1 MAFNIV
7 LYNNDSE
14 KNRVTKTLR
23 ELRTYTGTLRD
34 ESSIIDPVILVAENI
49 ASIAKGNYLYIN
61 EFGRY
66 YFVTGLK
73 SVRTGLTEISAHVD
87 VLMSFADE
95 IKSNNAILNRSENN
109 WNLYLN
115 DGSLRVYANSIVL
128 TKKFPSGFTTQN
140 YVMAIASPDNA
151 T

>member
-1 MAFNIV
+1 MAFTV
-7 LYNNDSE
+7 KLYYNDSE
-14 KNRVTKTLR
+14 KNKLSKSLR
-23 ELRTYTGTLRD
+23 DLRTYTGTLKD
-34 ESSIIDPVILVAENI
+34 QSSVTDPIVLVAESVS
-49 ASIAKGNYLYIN
+49 SIAKGNYMYIQ

-66 YFVTGLK
+66 YFITNIV
-73 SVRTGLTEISAHVD
+73 SVRTGLTEISGHVD

-115 DGSLRVYANSIVL
+115 DGSLRVYADSIVL